1 MSSRAVPVR
10 ALAGGVLS
18 ATLLAGCAGTN
29 ANPTGPGGA
38 DNRYVAGDGSS
49 QLIKDRKPG
58 PQATGTTLDG
68 KQLSLA
74 DLTAASGANGAGS
87 KVVVVNFWASW
98 CAPCRGEAPALQKL
112 YEERKGKGVEFVGI
126 DIKDYGKEAAT
137 AFERTFKIGYP
148 SLYDPDGQVTL
159 AFRVIPPSAVPS
171 TLILDRK
178 GRVAARIIGSTTYS
192 RLGPLIDQVAA
203 EK

>member
-1 MSSRAVPVR
+1 VPVR

-29 ANPTGPGGA
+29 ANTTGPNGG
-38 DNRYVAGDGSS
+38 DSRYIAGDGSS
-49 QLIKDRKPG
+49 QLIKDRKAG
-58 PQATGTTLDG
+58 PQAQGTTLDG
-68 KQLSLA
+68 RSLSLA
-74 DLTAASGANGAGS
+74 SLTKGTPGGN
-87 KVVVVNFWASW
+87 VVVVNFWASW
-98 CAPCRGEAPALQKL
+98 CAPCRGEAPALEKL

-126 DIKDYGKEAAT
+126 DIKDYGKAAAT

-148 SLYDPDGQVTL
+148 SIYDPDGQITL
-159 AFRVIPPSAVPS
+159 AFRVVPPSAVPS
-171 TLILDRK
+171 TLILDRQ
-178 GRVAARIIGSTTYS
+178 GRVAARVIGSTTYS